1 LVAGNPECRRDVEM
15 KTNVIILRSIE
26 AIGFAL
32 ILFLAAAI
40 FALPSMAQTVDDFRR
55 GEVLVEINPGASI
68 EAINARFGTSTIQRI
83 YGTNFYR
90 LGTPKQKKEAK
101 FRKKLAKDPDVISAT
116 LNPLITTPVNV
127 FGRAVIGFP
136 GDHPTTGQVKTRY
149 LAQQLVGDLQA
160 LQLRAKGDGVLIAVI
175 DTGID
180 RNHPDIKD
188 HLWTDPGEIP
198 GDHLDNDNDGLVDD
212 VFGWNFFDSSEDT
225 MEQRGNPQTSIAGH
239 GTFIAGLIALIA
251 PNAKIMPI
259 RAFNADGVS
268 DAFSVAQAIKYAVDH
283 GARVIN
289 LSFGST
295 EDSPVMHDAVT
306 YAHQRGVLM
315 IAAVG
320 NENKGDDVAPQFP
333 AKWNLEVMGVAALD
347 GNNRK
352 AAFSNFG
359 ASVSV
364 SATGVDLFSLYP
376 EINSAPDY
384 AMWSGT
390 SFAAPLATATAA
402 LILEDNPH
410 QDIRRTIEDSSVN
423 IDAQNTGFEGKLG
436 RGRVDPLAA
445 LQSLQSTG
453 GSRGEI
459 ELLPTGVE
467 PSAHGKAEATVSGS
481 KQEFEIETEGT
492 GPRGIYKIVVNDTVI
507 LDGTR
512 LDDVNHYR
520 AVASN
525 FGNFKIEFSTSP
537 SRDQLPLPAAISP
550 VTSIKRVEVRDSQ
563 DRIIVANSF
572 GASSPGGTPN
582 QSVEKEA
589 NLAPTA
595 VLPNAKGRA
604 RAESEPE
611 REKLRVEGEKLASGG
626 FYLIVVDGVSLGS
639 FQAQSGFVA
648 VEFTSDG
655 SSGFVLPQ
663 ALKPI
668 TRLQR
673 VELRDPSGQ
682 IVLQGSFQAGG
693 DDFGGDDSPGAE
705 TSFQGAIESLPSAGL
720 IGTWRVAGHTVHVS
734 SSSEIRQEKGQ
745 AVVGAQVEVRGSIQP
760 DGSTNATRIEV
771 LSSGGQSGGE
781 TSFKGTIQSM
791 PSSGFVGDWRV
802 AGVTVHVSSS
812 TEIRQDKGSAVVGAE
827 VEVKGITQS
836 DGSVNASR
844 VEVQSGGG

>member
-1 LVAGNPECRRDVEM
+1 M
-15 KTNVIILRSIE
+15 KTNVIIRSTFKT
-26 AIGFAL
+26 GFAL
-32 ILFLAAAI
+32 ILFLSTAL

-68 EAINARFGTSTIQRI
+68 DAVNARYGTSTIQRI

-101 FRKKLAKDPDVISAT
+101 FRKKLAKDSDVLSAT
-116 LNPLITTPVNV
+116 LNPVITTPVNV

-136 GDHPTTGQVKTRY
+136 GDHPTTGQVKSRY

-160 LQLRAKGDGVLIAVI
+160 LQLRAKGDGVLVAVI

-198 GDHLDNDNDGLVDD
+198 DDHLDNDNDGLVDD
-212 VFGWNFFDSSEDT
+212 VFGWNFLDSSEDT
-225 MEQRGNPQTSIAGH
+225 MEQRGNSQTSIAGH

-251 PNAKIMPI
+251 PNARIMPI
-259 RAFNADGVS
+259 RAFSADGVS
-268 DAFSVAQAIKYAVDH
+268 DAFSVAQGIKYAVDH

-315 IAAVG
+315 IAAMG

-347 GNNRK
+347 GNNHK
-352 AAFSNFG
+352 AVFSNFG

-376 EINSAPDY
+376 ELNNVPDY

-410 QDIRRTIEDSSVN
+410 QDIRRTIEDTASN
-423 IDAQNTGFEGKLG
+423 IDAQNTGFSGKLG
-436 RGRVDPLAA
+436 RGRIDPLAA

-459 ELLPTGVE
+459 ELLPTGLE
-467 PSAHGKAEATVSGS
+467 ASAHGKAEATVSGS
-481 KQEFEIETEGT
+481 KQEFEIEAEGT
-492 GPRGIYKIVVNDTVI
+492 GPRGVYKIVINGTVI
-507 LDGTR
+507 LDGSR
-512 LDDVNHYR
+512 LDDVNHDR
-520 AVASN
+520 AVSSN
-525 FGNFKIEFSTSP
+525 FGNFKIEFSPSP
-537 SRDQLPLPAAISP
+537 SHDQLPLPAAINP
-550 VTSIKRVEVRDSQ
+550 VTSIKRVEIRDSQ
-563 DRIIVANSF
+563 DRVILANTF
-572 GASSPGGTPN
+572 GAPSPGGTPN

-595 VLPNAKGRA
+595 VLPEAKGRA

-611 REKLRVEGEKLASGG
+611 REKLRVEGEKLASGL
-626 FYLIVVDGVSLGS
+626 FYLIVVDGLSLGS

-655 SSGFVLPQ
+655 STGFVLPQ
-663 ALKPI
+663 TLRPI
-668 TRLQR
+668 TKLQR
-673 VELRDPSGQ
+673 VELRDQAGQ

-693 DDFGGDDSPGAE
+693 DDFGGDDSGGGE
-705 TSFQGAIESLPSAGL
+705 TSFQGAIESLPSGGV
-720 IGTWRVAGHTVHVS
+720 IGDWRVAGHTVHVS
-734 SSSEIRQEKGQ
+734 GSTEIRQEKGQ
-745 AVVGAQVEVRGSIQP
+745 AVVGAQVEVRGLLQP
-760 DGSTNATRIEV
+760 DGSTNATRVEV
-771 LSSGGQSGGE
+771 LSAGGESGGE
-781 TSFKGTIQSM
+781 TSFTGTIQSM
-791 PSSGFVGDWRV
+791 PSGGFVGDWRV

-812 TEIRQDKGSAVVGAE
+812 TEIRQDKGSAAVGAQ
-827 VEVKGITQS
+827 VEVKGTAQP
-836 DGSVNASR
+836 DGSHNASR
-844 VEVQSGGG
+844 IEVLSDSGG